1 MHETTAAYRPRGAE
15 STVLYCVVA
24 QNLEAFLARLHERDR
39 ALPAFVEE
47 EFRSFLKCGIAEFGF
62 LCLHCDSCGR
72 DRVLPFSCKNR
83 GYCPACCG
91 RRMADTA
98 VHLVDRVI
106 PEVPVRQWVFS
117 LPYALRYRVAFDA
130 ELLSDVLRIVIRTVF
145 EFLKRRACEYG
156 IPKGKCGAVAF
167 VQRFGSAL
175 NINPHFH
182 VLVLDGVYAAADGD
196 RPVFYPLRPP
206 DAKDVAAVAE
216 RVAVRSASLLEQ
228 RDLAGPWT
236 RRNRHWRRSAA
247 PRSREPLRRVRMPD
261 KE

>member
-24 QNLEAFLARLHERDR
+24 HNLEAFLARQHERDS

-62 LCLHCDSCGR
+62 LRLHCDSCGR

-106 PEVPVRQWVFS
+106 PKVPVRQRVFS

-130 ELLSDVLRIVIRTVF
+130 ALLSDVLRIVIRSVF

-156 IPKGKCGAVAF
+156 IPKWKCGAVAF

-175 NINPHFH
+175 NLNPHFH
-182 VLVLDGVYAAADGD
+182 VLVLDGVYAAAAVSLSHKI
-196 RPVFYPLRPP
+196 PIAPP
-206 DAKDVAAVAE
+206 TSE
-216 RVAVRSASLLEQ
+216 S
-228 RDLAGPWT
+228 
-236 RRNRHWRRSAA
+236 
-247 PRSREPLRRVRMPD
+247 
-261 KE
+261 